1 MKPLV
6 ICDCDE
12 VLLHFVTPFEAYLR
26 DRHDLSLS
34 LDSFA
39 LTGNV
44 RRGDGSAVEAS
55 DFPGLLDGFFEAHMP
70 TQTPAP
76 GAVAALA
83 RLAETADIVVL
94 TNIADRHAVTR
105 TGELARLGMPYR
117 VIGNTGPKG
126 PAVAALIDQYG
137 PTRTIF
143 VDDLP
148 PHHKS
153 VAASAPETWRL
164 HMVAEPRL
172 QALIPAASHAH
183 ARIDDW
189 SQALPRILAA
199 MES

>member
-1 MKPLV
+1 MRPLL

-12 VLLHFVTPFEAYLR
+12 VLLHFVTPFEAYLFET
-26 DRHDLSLS
+26 HDLSLS

-44 RRGDGSAVEAS
+44 RRADGSAVEAQ
-55 DFPGLLDGFFEAHMP
+55 DFPGLLDGFFDSHMP

-76 GAVAALA
+76 GAAAALA
-83 RLAETADIVVL
+83 RIAEDADIVVL

-117 VIGNTGPKG
+117 VIGNSGPKG
-126 PAVAALIDQYG
+126 PAVAALIDRYG

-143 VDDLP
+143 IDDLP

-153 VAASAPETWRL
+153 VAASAPETQRL
-164 HMVAEPRL
+164 HMVAEARL
-172 QALIPAASHAH
+172 HALIPAASHAH

-189 SQALPRILAA
+189 SQALPWILSA